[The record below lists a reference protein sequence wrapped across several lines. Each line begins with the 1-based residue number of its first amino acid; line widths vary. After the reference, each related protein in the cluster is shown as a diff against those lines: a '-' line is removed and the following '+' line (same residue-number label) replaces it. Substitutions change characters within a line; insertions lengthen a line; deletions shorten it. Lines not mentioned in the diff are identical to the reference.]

1 MLRLKIKTYSKL
13 SLGEYGRQRTSTKF
27 HDLVLNLKFQNSR
40 VLETDLFLALFS
52 QRKVSI
58 FSWFILKIENHCC
71 SFLETLYLFYFK
83 IVSPHS
89 EHFQV
94 WKCFFRQKKHLAKLL
109 DASGIN
115 RFYLFKRLE
124 PYPRILSNVGV
135 VGCRR
140 FGLVC
145 RLRGIHRLL
154 WRWRGWLLG
163 GQIPS
168 RG

>member
-89 EHFQV
+89 KHFQI
-94 WKCFFRQKKHLAKLL
+94 WKCFFHLKKHLAKLL
-109 DASGIN
+109 DASETTI
-115 RFYLFKRLE
+115 FKRLE
-124 PYPRILSNVGV
+124 PYLRILSNVGV

-145 RLRGIHRLL
+145 RLRGIHRL
-154 WRWRGWLLG
+154 R
-163 GQIPS
+163 
-168 RG
+168 

>member
-13 SLGEYGRQRTSTKF
+13 SLGEYGRQQRTSTKF

-52 QRKVSI
+52 QRKVSV
-58 FSWFILKIENHCC
+58 FSWFILKIETHCC
-71 SFLETLYLFYFK
+71 SFLESLYLFYFK

-89 EHFQV
+89 KHFQV
-94 WKCFFRQKKHLAKLL
+94 WKCFFRLKKHLAKLL
-109 DASGIN
+109 DASETTI
-115 RFYLFKRLE
+115 FKRLE
-124 PYPRILSNVGV
+124 PYLRILSNVGV

-145 RLRGIHRLL
+145 RLRGIHRL
-154 WRWRGWLLG
+154 R
-163 GQIPS
+163 
-168 RG
+168 

>member
-40 VLETDLFLALFS
+40 VLVTDLFLALFS

-71 SFLETLYLFYFK
+71 SLLETLYLFYFK
-83 IVSPHS
+83 IVSSHS
-89 EHFQV
+89 KHFQI
-94 WKCFFRQKKHLAKLL
+94 WNCFFSLKKHY
-109 DASGIN
+109 I
-115 RFYLFKRLE
+115 FKRLK

-135 VGCRR
+135 GGCRR

-145 RLRGIHRLL
+145 RLRGIHHLR

-168 RG
+168 RGWR